1 MNDGSYG
8 RQDKS
13 KFMSYQKTESFHIVQ
28 IVIKNTST
36 LDFSLPI
43 LWGLR
48 KKYPNAKISILYTS
62 LNKNQILRNSKFMT
76 NFCDENNI
84 GQYDFCDFLIIDS
97 RWLSRFLR
105 RVFIRSYSDKLDL
118 KDFRNL
124 WKSKPISIVKSLYV
138 KLIML
143 AEKIFSKLCVN
154 HAEILEVL
162 NPDIVLFDN
171 RSVTAF
177 VGRDSIYKFFE
188 TKTPPVVLL
197 PHAPHYIGPSAE
209 FCVFDE
215 HNKCLMP
222 EYTEHWMPFKHGEPW
237 KAAPSHYE
245 QFVKIGYPG
254 LDKLW
259 WNYLSTSRKVDK
271 TIQCLVMTRK
281 FLPEFYS
288 RPAGFDEATLDY
300 DETFSF
306 LAMLASAIR
315 VLGVDIQVI
324 VKPHPSSNKLEN
336 HKILEAVGFKNYKIS
351 YDSFYD
357 VLPRVD
363 LVVSQFSTAL
373 ALPIAYSIP
382 TMLVETKLQLSIHNR
397 WPILAD
403 FYLNLK
409 YYSLQSELTSKF
421 AALISDLT
429 CAHHMDSDYE
439 LLRNFFDD
447 GSLDLAIA
455 RVGVLLEKKNGT
467 S

>member
-1 MNDGSYG
+1 
-8 RQDKS
+8 
-13 KFMSYQKTESFHIVQ
+13 MSYQQTKSVHIVQ

-36 LDFSLPI
+36 LDFSLPV

-48 KKYPNAKISILYTS
+48 EKYPAAKISILYTS
-62 LNKNQILRNSKFMT
+62 LNKSQVLRNSIFMKKF
-76 NFCDENNI
+76 CVENSVE
-84 GQYDFCDFLIIDS
+84 QYDLCDFLFPNF
-97 RWLSRFLR
+97 RWLSGFFRSAFM
-105 RVFIRSYSDKLDL
+105 RSYADKLEL

-124 WKSKPISIVKSLYV
+124 WKNKPILIVKSLYV
-138 KLIML
+138 RLIML
-143 AEKIFSKLCVN
+143 AEKICSRLCVN
-154 HAEILEVL
+154 DAEILEVL
-162 NPDIVLFDN
+162 KPDIVLFDN
-171 RSVTAF
+171 RSVTDF
-177 VGRDSIYKFFE
+177 VGRDSIYKFLE
-188 TKTPPVVLL
+188 TTPTRVVLL
-197 PHAPHYIGPSAE
+197 PHAPHYTGPSAE

-222 EYTEHWMPFKHGEPW
+222 EYTEHWMPFKYGEPW

-306 LAMLASAIR
+306 LAMLANAIR
-315 VLGVDIQVI
+315 DVGVDIQVI

-336 HKILEAVGFKNYKIS
+336 HKMLDAVGFKNYKIS
-351 YDSFYD
+351 YDSFYE

-382 TMLVETKLQLSIHNR
+382 TILVETKLQLAIHNQ

-421 AALISDLT
+421 AQLISDLA
-429 CAHHMDSDYE
+429 CAHNIDSDYQ
-439 LLRNFFDD
+439 LLRKFFDD

-455 RVGVLLEKKNGT
+455 RIELLLEKKYGA